1 MRRKKLQKE
10 TDRALLDSIFSLE
23 AEWKQIQFVMENS
36 IEPMEE
42 SRYQLQMA
50 QAKYVYLLKE
60 AKHRNVNYFQY

>member
-1 MRRKKLQKE
+1 MRRKKLQRE

-42 SRYQLQMA
+42 SRHQLQMA
-50 QAKYVYLLKE
+50 QAKYVYLLRE
-60 AKHRNVNYFQY
+60 AKRRDVNYFQY